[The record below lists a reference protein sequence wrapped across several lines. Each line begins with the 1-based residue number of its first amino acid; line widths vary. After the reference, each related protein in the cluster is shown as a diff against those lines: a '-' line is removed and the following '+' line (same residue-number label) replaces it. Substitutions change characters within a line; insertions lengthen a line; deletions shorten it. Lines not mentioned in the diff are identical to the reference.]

1 MYTEYYKEYSYN
13 LDRDMEFKVYGH
25 AGIPFIVFPCQNGK
39 FYDFEN
45 RKALIDKLSELDCV
59 KHIYPTDA
67 NFVLVRVDDADA
79 LYSHLRSHGIIV
91 RNRNRVEKCL
101 GCLRITVGTCN
112 ENDQLINAMLKY
124 EKR

>member
-1 MYTEYYKEYSYN
+1 MKETIIGNEILPLENFLETVVEYRNPYK
-13 LDRDMEFKVYGH
+13 
-25 AGIPFIVFPCQNGK
+25 
-39 FYDFEN
+39 
-45 RKALIDKLSELDCV
+45 
-59 KHIYPTDA
+59 
-67 NFVLVRVDDADA
+67 VLVRVDDADA
-79 LYSHLRSHGIIV
+79 LYSHVRSHGIIV